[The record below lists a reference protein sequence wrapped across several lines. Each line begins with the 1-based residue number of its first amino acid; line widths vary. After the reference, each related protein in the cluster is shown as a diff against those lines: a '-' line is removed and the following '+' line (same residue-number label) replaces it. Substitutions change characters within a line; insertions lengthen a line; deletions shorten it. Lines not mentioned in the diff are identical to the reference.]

1 MTREE
6 TIDKILNE
14 LLDDFIKAKLPLM
27 KGMTLFAKVQNAVNY
42 VANLSAEPCEDVFQ
56 YAEKVV
62 TKAVEETDKFIFE
75 TIKPYCE
82 AIEEREIS
90 KRDLECALTQYFH
103 KEPCEDAISRQAVL
117 DLVVA
122 NHRELN
128 GLNVVMY
135 SPLYKDITQLPS
147 VQPIR
152 PKGKW
157 MKAYYW
163 SEGFG
168 MGESYGYYY
177 ECSQCGK
184 SVKGGFS
191 ECGQNFC
198 PNCGAKMEGE
208 ETV

>member
-27 KGMTLFAKVQNAVNY
+27 KGMTLFAKVQNAVHY
-42 VANLSAEPCEDVFQ
+42 VANLSAEPCDVSKIEQ
-56 YAEKVV
+56 EISRLKHKD
-62 TKAVEETDKFIFE
+62 TSVEG
-75 TIKPYCE
+75 YRWWNN
-82 AIEEREIS
+82 AIENCLHIIHNP
-90 KRDLECALTQYFH
+90 LCA
-103 KEPCEDAISRQAVL
+103 EPCEDYISRQAVL
-117 DLVVA
+117 DVLMPYCADDDGSVENTDDLRNA
-122 NHRELN
+122 LD
-128 GLNVVMY
+128 
-135 SPLYKDITQLPS
+135 DIESLPP
-147 VQPIR
+147 VIVR

-157 MKAYYW
+157 MKSYSW

-184 SVKGGFS
+184 SVKSGFS

-198 PNCGAKMEGE
+198 PNCGAKMERE